1 MDQSMASE
9 DLKCYMLL
17 IAIIFHYHG
26 LDEDEEVILN
36 RKAADM
42 GAFEELNWA
51 YEFIAEDYIT
61 AFDRARTYLKGCLDK
76 LEKSKR
82 LTYINDAWNAN
93 GEKGYIT
100 EMEATA
106 MLKLAKDWEVDRE
119 LIEMVQQNAAK

>member
-1 MDQSMASE
+1 MNQVKTSE

-26 LDEDEEVILN
+26 LDEEEEVILN
-36 RKAADM
+36 RKATEL
-42 GAFEELNWA
+42 GAYEELNWA

-61 AFDRARTYLKGCLDK
+61 AFDRARVYLKECIDK
-76 LEKSKR
+76 LDKSKR
-82 LTYINDAWNAN
+82 LTYINETWNAN

-119 LIEMVQQNAAK
+119 LIEMVQQNAK